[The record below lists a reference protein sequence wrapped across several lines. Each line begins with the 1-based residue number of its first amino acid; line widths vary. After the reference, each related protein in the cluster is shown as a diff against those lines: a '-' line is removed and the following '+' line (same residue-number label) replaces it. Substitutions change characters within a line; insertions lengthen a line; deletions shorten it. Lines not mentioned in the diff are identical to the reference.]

1 MKETDI
7 FNDDSLQNDIQD
19 LVAIE
24 QGVLRTHCPLPDLDA
39 ELEKIIG
46 KAEPKE
52 RKDDAGAEIEEP
64 TETPHRAWV
73 SPLVSA
79 LLGAA
84 AMLAVVLVWQWSRNG
99 DATGKGTLAANGE
112 TKEEEMA
119 TLQTAEDEMITLTL
133 ADGTEVKLNAGSKL
147 VYPHRFEKGKERIVS
162 LEGEAFFRVRHNAD
176 APFVVDAGGV
186 LTKDLGTAFNVKAN
200 AAGECKVTLVEGSVA
215 VIAKGADK
223 AKPVVLSPGQEYST
237 SQVTMQPQ
245 VKTVDAEETT
255 AWADGVYCYRDKTLE
270 YVVSDLASH
279 YQLGVDF
286 RNLSAK
292 TVHLDFASERSGT
305 AEEAVRLLNDLGIA
319 KVSVRTGKI
328 VVE

>member
-24 QGVLRTHCPLPDLDA
+24 QGVLRAHYPLPDLDA

-46 KAEPKE
+46 KEETRENVGESEMEDPKE
-52 RKDDAGAEIEEP
+52 A
-64 TETPHRAWV
+64 PHRAWV
-73 SPLVSA
+73 RPIVSA

-84 AMLAVVLVWQWSRNG
+84 AMLAVVLVWQWTRNG
-99 DATGKGTLAANGE
+99 MLTGKGTLAANEANGE
-112 TKEEEMA
+112 ETA
-119 TLQTAEDEMITLTL
+119 TLQTAEGEMITLTL
-133 ADGTEVKLNAGSKL
+133 ADGTEVKLNGNSKL
-147 VYPHRFEKGKERIVS
+147 VYPHRFEKGKERVVS
-162 LEGEAFFRVRHNAD
+162 LEGEAFFRVRHNAE
-176 APFVVDAGGV
+176 APFVVDAGSI
-186 LTKDLGTAFNVKAN
+186 LTKDLGTAFNVKAFPV
-200 AAGECKVTLVEGSVA
+200 GECKVTLVEGSVA
-215 VIAKGADK
+215 VVAKGGKHD
-223 AKPVVLSPGQEYST
+223 PVVLSPGQEFSAN
-237 SQVTMQPQ
+237 QETMQSL

-270 YVVSDLASH
+270 YVVSDLAAH

-286 RNLSAK
+286 RNLSVK

>member
-1 MKETDI
+1 MMKETDI

-24 QGVLRTHCPLPDLDA
+24 QGMLRAHCPLPDLDA

-46 KAEPKE
+46 KDEPREDVGESEMEEPKE
-52 RKDDAGAEIEEP
+52 V
-64 TETPHRAWV
+64 PHRAWGR
-73 SPLVSA
+73 PIVSA

-84 AMLAVVLVWQWSRNG
+84 AMLAVVLVWQWTRNG
-99 DATGKGTLAANGE
+99 MLTGKGTLAANGE
-112 TKEEEMA
+112 ADGEETA
-119 TLQTAEDEMITLTL
+119 TLQTAEGEMITLTL
-133 ADGTEVKLNAGSKL
+133 ADGTEVKLNGNSKL

-162 LEGEAFFRVRHNAD
+162 LEGEAFFRVRHNAE

-186 LTKDLGTAFNVKAN
+186 LTKDLGTAFNVKAFP
-200 AAGECKVTLVEGSVA
+200 AGECKVTLVEGSVA
-215 VIAKGADK
+215 VVAKGGK
-223 AKPVVLSPGQEYST
+223 HGPVVLSPGQEYSAN
-237 SQVTMQPQ
+237 QETMKPR

-270 YVVSDLASH
+270 YVVSDLAAH
-279 YQLGVDF
+279 YQLDVDF

-319 KVSVRTGKI
+319 KVSVRAGKI